1 MLQTLLGCFGQ
12 DKGPGM
18 EFDAL
23 FDDIT
28 ALLQNG
34 FAGASDFFD
43 QDRGQYEFKDP
54 SPNEPPRGVDL
65 AACIPLANDLTRPLV
80 TQIAHLSDRLN
91 WQQTYTQADGFS
103 RDFLN
108 NYAWLNVIS
117 PDGMFMSDTA
127 RVTIGYWGQGLQYP
141 EHSHA
146 PEEIYCILA
155 GSATFH
161 SEGQPARVAGAG
173 EMIHH
178 MPHQKHAIDM
188 TPGPLLALIPWRGEG
203 LNTKSDLG

>member
-1 MLQTLLGCFGQ
+1 
-12 DKGPGM
+12 M

-23 FDDIT
+23 FEDIT
-28 ALLQNG
+28 TLVSKG
-34 FAGASDFFD
+34 FPEAATYFD
-43 QDRGQYEFKDP
+43 QNRVAYDFQDP
-54 SPNEPPRGVDL
+54 TPNEPPRGVDL
-65 AACIPLANDLTRPLV
+65 SACIPLASALTRPLV
-80 TQIAHLSDRLN
+80 MQIAHLSDRLN

-117 PDGMFMSDTA
+117 PDGMFTSDTA
-127 RVTIGYWGQGLQYP
+127 RVTIGYWGQGLYYP

-155 GSATFH
+155 GQAVFH
-161 SEGQPARVAGAG
+161 SEGHPPRLARAG

-178 MPHQKHAIDM
+178 TPHQKHALDM
-188 TPGPLLALIPWRGEG
+188 TPGPLLALIPWRGDG
-203 LNTKSDLG
+203 LVVKSDLS